1 MDRSRGALVDKCHN
15 CGTWLRRAS
24 AEQHEALQMALM
36 DIALQLP
43 WPTPAILRR
52 FPNSGPPRLRGVTW
66 WWQMMIQAFDRAKDA
81 EDFEMA
87 PAVDGLGFDGRGMD
101 FVRGARKRRKVNS
114 VEISEMIE
122 YVNAFAAEHGVQRRK
137 KERKAA

>member
-1 MDRSRGALVDKCHN
+1 MERARGALVDKCHR

-24 AEQHEALQMALM
+24 AEQHEALHMALL

-43 WPTPAILRR
+43 WPTPAVLRR
-52 FPNSGPPRLRGVTW
+52 FPSSGPPRLRGSTW
-66 WWQMMIQAFDRAKDA
+66 WWQMMVQAFDRAKDA

-122 YVNAFAAEHGVQRRK
+122 YVNAFAAEHNVPRRK